1 MLLINSGALIEYLY
15 DMIFEELI
23 YSFSRK
29 FLKVCSGSV
38 LEEAKVY
45 SRTVLEQTIRTFLEL
60 FWNHSKMFWNDSDIY
75 RTLNETFLGVFYN
88 CS

>member
-1 MLLINSGALIEYLY
+1 MFY
-15 DMIFEELI
+15 DMIFEELF

-60 FWNHSKMFWNDSDIY
+60 FWNHSKNVLEWFRHLWNVKWDI
-75 RTLNETFLGVFYN
+75 FKGVLQLFQKN
-88 CS
+88 SIGLF

>member
-1 MLLINSGALIEYLY
+1 MESYFQTLYGTFSGRCSTTVLKK
-15 DMIFEELI
+15 
-23 YSFSRK
+23 FSCIRTFAEQTTRK

-60 FWNHSKMFWNDSDIY
+60 FWNHSKNV
-75 RTLNETFLGVFYN
+75 LE
-88 CS
+88 